1 MRGLPLEG
9 QESEGS
15 AAPAPAAGRS
25 RSGVFG
31 KIAGRTGLGSARD
44 RDSDRKGSGGA
55 WHKMEDL
62 GVTPTQT
69 RTTDSGSGAA
79 KTASTSKQHEE
90 DEVLR
95 ATATRSTVG
104 VVSNSSTRPLDGR
117 GGEEGR
123 RGRRGF
129 GIGRRREQTYS
140 HTHFKVY
147 KRRWFGLAQLVLL
160 NVVVSWDVC
169 IRLQLLDT
177 QTLMTMSWLIVA
189 NVCACFRDC
198 GGLLWRLGDGD

>member
-1 MRGLPLEG
+1 MRGLPLEEH
-9 QESEGS
+9 ESEGS
-15 AAPAPAAGRS
+15 SAAPAAARS

-31 KIAGRTGLGSARD
+31 KIAGRTGFGSARD
-44 RDSDRKGSGGA
+44 RHTASSGGGGGA
-55 WHKMEDL
+55 WLRMEDL
-62 GVTPTQT
+62 GVTPTHT
-69 RTTDSGSGAA
+69 RTTDSSSGA
-79 KTASTSKQHEE
+79 KTSSASKHHEE
-90 DEVLR
+90 DVLR
-95 ATATRSTVG
+95 ATATRSSVG

-177 QTLMTMSWLIVA
+177 QTLITMSWLVVA
-189 NVCACFRDC
+189 HVCACFRDC
-198 GGLLWRLGDGD
+198 GGLLWRL